1 MKEKGKEQCSHA
13 QGIIYFFIKRGGS
26 QSLKT
31 QHLAQGHIPN
41 LPQIIWNQKF
51 AGEILELAFKNRIAR
66 KYAKIS
72 TPNHFVFIFFYFNL
86 PISLPFE

>member
-41 LPQIIWNQKF
+41 LPQTILNQKF
-51 AGEILELAFKNRIAR
+51 VEETLELAFCKSYCQEIRPQ
-66 KYAKIS
+66 IS
-72 TPNHFVFIFFYFNL
+72 TQNYFLFSFSFI
-86 PISLPFE
+86 